1 MTTFISIDPKFYD
14 NLMDMTETIPKNVL
28 YPYTILDL
36 SLPWFPSTFYVKG
49 NEINIFSAL
58 SIYPSEPSGPCS
70 VLVTKTIEMC
80 SPAWEDHESQM

>member
-14 NLMDMTETIPKNVL
+14 NLMDMTETIPTL
-28 YPYTILDL
+28 SLQLDL

-70 VLVTKTIEMC
+70 VLVTKTIEM
-80 SPAWEDHESQM
+80 SAPAWEDHESQM